1 MTGSRRLIINADDY
15 GRSAEVNLAIEQLA
29 LAGRLGGI
37 SILAN
42 GLAFEEAADFLRKH
56 TRLSA
61 GVHFNAIEGKPLGA
75 PAQVGIL
82 TGRQGSLA
90 GLGEIVRR
98 WLVRPGEVGRA
109 VEIEWRSQI
118 ERLLDHGISLKHA
131 DSHQHLHAFPAAFE
145 IAARLAREYSIPAL
159 RWPHERSTV
168 PLRRAVSI
176 MLRGSLAMARV
187 VSSHKDLV
195 HNDHFLG
202 FRRVGGYGLPE
213 VLADLGELR
222 NGLTELAIHPS
233 MTDNSPYISL
243 NGDRERR
250 AILDESLPA
259 EINRLGITLVS
270 WSEVGLTRPAQGAW
284 RHAVGSSGHV

>member
-1 MTGSRRLIINADDY
+1 MACSRRLIINADDY
-15 GRSAEVNLAIEQLA
+15 GRSSEVNLAIEELA

-42 GLAFEEAADFLRKH
+42 GLVSEGAADFLRRH
-56 TRLSA
+56 PRLSA
-61 GVHFNAIEGKPLGA
+61 GVHFNAVEGKPLSNA
-75 PAQVGIL
+75 VHGIL
-82 TGRQGSLA
+82 TGPEGDLA

-98 WLVRPGEVGRA
+98 WLLRPGEVGRA

-118 ERLLDHGISLKHA
+118 ERLLDHGVHLTHA

-159 RWPHERSTV
+159 RWPRERSAV
-168 PLRRAVSI
+168 PLRRAVST
-176 MLRGSLAMARV
+176 MLRGSLAIARV
-187 VSSHKDLV
+187 VSSHNDLV

-213 VLADLGELR
+213 VLADLGDLR

-233 MTDNSPYISL
+233 LTDHSPYTAL
-243 NGDRERR
+243 NGDLERR
-250 AILDESLPA
+250 AILNESLPA
-259 EINRLGITLVS
+259 EINRLGVTLVS
-270 WSEVGLTRPAQGAW
+270 WSDVGPRRADQSARGHAAGSGA
-284 RHAVGSSGHV
+284 HV